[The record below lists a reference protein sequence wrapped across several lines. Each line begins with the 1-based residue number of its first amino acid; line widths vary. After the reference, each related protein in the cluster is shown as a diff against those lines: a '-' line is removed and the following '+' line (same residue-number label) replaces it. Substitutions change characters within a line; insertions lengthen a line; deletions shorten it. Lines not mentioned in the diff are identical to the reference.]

1 MHRDLNLS
9 TSLKPVS
16 WSSGHPTH
24 CAAEQTISGYKI
36 KLAIWGGGG
45 FKGSIIVSTEYEQ
58 HILLQN
64 KEKHKNET
72 NKGQRKMASFPVLLE
87 VILDAKILTHAILV
101 VSFHCLLPLSLTHL
115 INSLH

>member
-72 NKGQRKMASFPVLLE
+72 KQRAEENGFFSCTPRGYSGCKDLNTCHSSRF
-87 VILDAKILTHAILV
+87 
-101 VSFHCLLPLSLTHL
+101 LSLPSSPFSHTL
-115 INSLH
+115 N

>member
-36 KLAIWGGGG
+36 KLAIWGGVVL
-45 FKGSIIVSTEYEQ
+45 K
-58 HILLQN
+58 
-64 KEKHKNET
+64 
-72 NKGQRKMASFPVLLE
+72 AVLLCQQNMSN
-87 VILDAKILTHAILV
+87 IFCYKIKKNIKMKQTKGRGKW
-101 VSFHCLLPLSLTHL
+101 LLFLYS
-115 INSLH
+115 